1 MARFNKRFEVKREMS
16 DSGKIR
22 PDDNESNN
30 QKNIDPELLEEL
42 EKVGFDDEEF
52 VPQQEDIEIKTD
64 ENGDP
69 VIPEGWTFLTHGSS
83 LDRWDT
89 SLLGTDFIV
98 GKGKVNGQEVKGRPL
113 CCVERSDAKFNY
125 ERRGSTTA
133 KAYGGKQQSFEI
145 RVLFYKNPRLGDG
158 KIVRDKLNQDEIKNV
173 SKYYMY
179 QDGRHPAV
187 PVGTKLVFVKSG
199 DFDEITNTNGNNI
212 LWYIPEEYLQQYLED
227 VQHSQEIDSGE
238 TSIDRETEMEQAND
252 ENVATM
258 ITNADVEQE
267 LTEFYTDDI
276 TIPEI
281 EAYLSEKISQI
292 YGDRLGD
299 AGIFNI
305 RKFLDGKLDYFEG
318 VESYR
323 AIIEELESALEF
335 AESLNK
341 NGQQGIEHSE
351 TESEEPVQEEVEDEI
366 LEQDEKVDKVGQSE
380 RVSFDQALSSVGF
393 SQETIAGLKSSIQ
406 TVSPNVLLRM
416 DSILGR
422 TNEQTLSRGGNKNDI
437 EQDAR

>member
-145 RVLFYKNPRLGDG
+145 RVLFYKNPNSLGMPVVDDLDNQITDRIYSFGCLRLF
-158 KIVRDKLNQDEIKNV
+158 
-173 SKYYMY
+173 
-179 QDGRHPAV
+179 
-187 PVGTKLVFVKSG
+187 T
-199 DFDEITNTNGNNI
+199 
-212 LWYIPEEYLQQYLED
+212 
-227 VQHSQEIDSGE
+227 
-238 TSIDRETEMEQAND
+238 
-252 ENVATM
+252 
-258 ITNADVEQE
+258 
-267 LTEFYTDDI
+267 
-276 TIPEI
+276 
-281 EAYLSEKISQI
+281 
-292 YGDRLGD
+292 
-299 AGIFNI
+299 
-305 RKFLDGKLDYFEG
+305 
-318 VESYR
+318 
-323 AIIEELESALEF
+323 
-335 AESLNK
+335 
-341 NGQQGIEHSE
+341 
-351 TESEEPVQEEVEDEI
+351 
-366 LEQDEKVDKVGQSE
+366 
-380 RVSFDQALSSVGF
+380 
-393 SQETIAGLKSSIQ
+393 
-406 TVSPNVLLRM
+406 
-416 DSILGR
+416 
-422 TNEQTLSRGGNKNDI
+422 
-437 EQDAR
+437 